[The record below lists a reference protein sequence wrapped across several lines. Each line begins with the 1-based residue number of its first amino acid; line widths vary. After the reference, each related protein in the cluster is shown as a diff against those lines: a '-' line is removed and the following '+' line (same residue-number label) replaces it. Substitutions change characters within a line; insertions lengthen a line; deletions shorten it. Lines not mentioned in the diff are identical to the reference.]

1 MTVNSTKGL
10 AAQTGIKGKLGTFK
24 NHGVNQVT
32 LGGKPLYYFTPDIKS
47 HNKKMATGDQLK
59 TFGSIWH
66 IVKASGPTQSTP
78 SPRPTRTHRFPR
90 ATSRRPRPSAT
101 PAQFEAD
108 HRLKPPGR

>member
-66 IVKASGPTQSTP
+66 IVKASGPTQVHAVTP
-78 SPRPTRTHRFPR
+78 DQPEPTASPGLLAAGPDLRRHQPNSRPTT
-90 ATSRRPRPSAT
+90 
-101 PAQFEAD
+101 
-108 HRLKPPGR
+108 G